1 MELMVLRPSGAQFFP
16 VAWVEL
22 TTQLGSFMV
31 QHHHV
36 PMVVSLLSGST
47 IVFMVTSGKFE
58 SIAVQQGIVEITREK
73 VIVFMNE

>member
-1 MELMVLRPSGAQFFP
+1 MELMVLRPSGAQLFP

-22 TTQLGSFMV
+22 TTQTGSFMV
-31 QHHHV
+31 QHQHV
-36 PMVVSLLSGST
+36 PMIVSLMPGST

-58 SIAVQQGIVEITREK
+58 SIAVQQCIVEITREK